1 MDEQPSCRG
10 GAELVLNLEPNSSIS
25 INYDSKFGP
34 QDDLILLEVDEKLL
48 PDILQQRATF
58 RGKPDEEA
66 VLCTPSKTY
75 AVKFVGNSNTVFL
88 IPPTNSSILNANSD
102 NEKEAVVGSV
112 LKVAPGNMELVE
124 VAPKLDELRSLLREN
139 PYRPEDKLEM
149 DELEMEELDKGNLGL
164 FPWEDLVDRI
174 QASDEELRAGLRAVS
189 AVCIDGSWGIVDEEY
204 MNNLLTV
211 LLHLSVSEGWSLS
224 ALKEDE
230 VVGMMEA
237 HGYPS
242 KLVLHCLEMYGSIVG
257 EDVNEGHLWMLDEK
271 RVCVNFARGILRG
284 GKRKMESFME
294 EWMLKIPQGMRAT
307 FDMLEGEVLVE
318 RLGVETWLHAF
329 SVSLL
334 PSTPT
339 ERFSMLFRQRQKWEW
354 KDLEPYIKDLRVPGL
369 SSEGLLLKYTRR
381 TQPTKD
387 SEPVFTAR

>member
-10 GAELVLNLEPNSSIS
+10 GAELVLNLESNSSIS
-25 INYDSKFGP
+25 INYDPKFGP
-34 QDDLILLEVDEKLL
+34 HDDLFLLEVDEKLL
-48 PDILQQRATF
+48 PDILQQRVTF
-58 RGKPDEEA
+58 RGQPDEEA
-66 VLCTPSKTY
+66 VICTSSKTY

-88 IPPTNSSILNANSD
+88 IPPTNSSILNGNSD
-102 NEKEAVVGSV
+102 NEKETVVGSV

-124 VAPKLDELRSLLREN
+124 VAPKLDKLKSLLKES
-139 PYRPEDKLEM
+139 PYRPEGNLEM
-149 DELEMEELDKGNLGL
+149 DELEVEELDEGNLGL
-164 FPWEDLVDRI
+164 FPWEDLVERI
-174 QASDEELRAGLRAVS
+174 QASDEELRAGLQALS
-189 AVCIDGSWGIVDEEY
+189 AVKINGSWGIVDEEY

-230 VVGMMEA
+230 VVGLMEA
-237 HGYPS
+237 HGYQS
-242 KLVLHCLEMYGSIVG
+242 KLVLHCLEMYGSKVSK
-257 EDVNEGHLWMLDEK
+257 DVNEGHFWMLDEK
-271 RVCVNFARGILRG
+271 RVCVHFARAILRG

-294 EWMLKIPQGMRAT
+294 QWALKIPQGMHGS

-318 RLGVETWLHAF
+318 RLGVETWVHAF
-329 SVSLL
+329 SVSSLSSI
-334 PSTPT
+334 PA
-339 ERFSMLFRQRQKWEW
+339 ERFLMLFRERQKWEW